1 MIVEMRRGAPP
12 EQVDAVVNRATG
24 FGFQT
29 QLNRGTD
36 KVVVAILGS
45 DTGRC
50 PTEAFA
56 VLPGVESVTRIMRPY
71 KLAAREF
78 KPEATLVSIGD
89 VVVGGPRIVVMAGP
103 CSVENPDLL
112 MSTARHVTGRAA
124 RPSASRASGSADCR
138 FLARPAP
145 N

>member
-12 EQVDAVVNRATG
+12 EQVDAVVNRATS

-45 DTGRC
+45 DTGTT
-50 PTEAFA
+50 PTDAFA

-71 KLAAREF
+71 KLASTDF
-78 KPEATLVSIGD
+78 KPDATLVRIGD
-89 VVVGGPRIVVMAGP
+89 VVVGGPRFVVMAGP
-103 CSVENPDLL
+103 CSVENQDLL
-112 MSTARHVTGRAA
+112 MRTARHVTRVGATV
-124 RPSASRASGSADCR
+124 
-138 FLARPAP
+138 
-145 N
+145 